1 METKEMLSEVL
12 GYYKY
17 KVDNNLC
24 TMAEMQDALNAMEC
38 NMEIYGTVEDF
49 AKYFGKSKDAVNGII
64 KRNVYEKPIRGLVL
78 RSFHKF
84 IKRVPDS
91 WRVKR

>member
-1 METKEMLSEVL
+1 MDTKQMLSEVL

-49 AKYFGKSKDAVNGII
+49 ARFFGKSKDAVNGII
-64 KRNVYEKPIRGLVL
+64 KRNVYEKPVRGLVL

-84 IKRVPDS
+84 VKRVPDS

>member
-64 KRNVYEKPIRGLVL
+64 KRNVYEKPIRGIVL

>member
-1 METKEMLSEVL
+1 MDTKQMLSEVL